1 MLSDLVGLKRVEKHS
16 ILVVV
21 PLQIQRDDTSQLKT
35 Q

>member
-16 ILVVV
+16 ILVV
-21 PLQIQRDDTSQLKT
+21 PLQIQHDDTSQLKT